1 MRPFCFIGVLIHVI
15 GDPPPTR
22 QSALPGLRLPLRPRR
37 LGPGAAFSTLI
48 HALIV
53 VLLVVQGRELLDRAP
68 GPSGGGGSDGA
79 TLNFFTVPARG
90 PAAVDLPVS
99 PPVSVSDLPV
109 LRQVKLDLPPLELPH
124 ATLPAPPAAG
134 LPGAVGML
142 GQGPGAGAGPG
153 LGIGAGAGPDVGPG
167 TGGEGGYIFVAS
179 PRTAILPPLAKVPG
193 SVAGRTYRVR
203 FWVAADGRVTRV
215 EVDPPIAEARYGR
228 EFQQRMLAYRFYPA
242 RTRDGRTVASVV
254 TVPLRI
260 GN

>member
-1 MRPFCFIGVLIHVI
+1 MI
-15 GDPPPTR
+15 GDLPPTR
-22 QSALPGLRLPLRPRR
+22 NSAVPGLRLPLGPRR
-37 LGPGAAFSTLI
+37 LGPGAALSILV

-53 VLLVVQGRELLDRAP
+53 VLLVVRGRELLHRAP
-68 GPSGGGGSDGA
+68 GGLGPSGGGGSDGA
-79 TLNFFTVPARG
+79 TVNFFTVPARG

-109 LRQVKLDLPPLELPH
+109 LRQVQLDLPQLDLPP

-134 LPGAVGML
+134 LLAAAGTP
-142 GQGPGAGAGPG
+142 GQGPGAGGG
-153 LGIGAGAGPDVGPG
+153 RGTGVGTGAGADVGPG

-215 EVDPPIAEARYGR
+215 EVDPPIADAGYGR
-228 EFQQRMLAYRFYPA
+228 EFQQRMMAYRFYPA